1 VDPLRVSR
9 GLYPRAFGGILAL
22 AGHGPGEPG
31 TGPGLLRMG
40 LAPYSTRAE
49 LERVVDLIRAL

>member
-1 VDPLRVSR
+1 MRVSR